1 MKKFS
6 APNCLKRM
14 INTQKTYFAFSP
26 DVKMMP
32 ANFFSVFKAFLKEY
46 PVILILIPE
55 VWTEEMKLLLHISYS
70 TKLWFIPF
78 LARIRIRNTFEN
90 SISLERPEHKEVDV
104 YGDHVCLFVYIF
116 LDRRPYFLVRGSL
129 SSLIKD
135 YESGKNRRKP
145 RPTNSNCIENLF
157 TKSF

>member
-1 MKKFS
+1 M
-6 APNCLKRM
+6 
-14 INTQKTYFAFSP
+14 
-26 DVKMMP
+26 
-32 ANFFSVFKAFLKEY
+32 
-46 PVILILIPE
+46 
-55 VWTEEMKLLLHISYS
+55 
-70 TKLWFIPF
+70 
-78 LARIRIRNTFEN
+78 RIRIRNTFEN